1 MTIVYAIIGIPM
13 TLLCLTNIG
22 SFMAHCF
29 RLLWKQIVCKPCR
42 NHIRRRSMYQAA
54 KQKAVAAAY
63 LGSLAKQKRG
73 TARAGEAGTGSNGRS
88 SGYGHGDEG
97 ASDSPAAAH
106 DSVSLLWKSGANSSS
121 LPSGDSRYL
130 MGVEGLT
137 AGESVSSELHEPQ
150 HALSDSPAGH
160 KTGESPPTRDR
171 SPVPAAPRCPAPG
184 GGGEAAAVVVV
195 EAKERPEITVTTTT
209 PWQSPLDLD
218 PDMPDG
224 ELKQPKMPKQEV
236 VRVPITVCLIMVTG
250 YINLGAVLFTLWE
263 DWSYFDSS
271 YFCFITLSTIGFGDI
286 VPGFEPNAWGNQA
299 KRVSCTLYL
308 LFGLA
313 LLAMCFELIQSECR
327 QKFLTLARALG
338 FSDNEQA

>member
-1 MTIVYAIIGIPM
+1 
-13 TLLCLTNIG
+13 
-22 SFMAHCF
+22 
-29 RLLWKQIVCKPCR
+29 
-42 NHIRRRSMYQAA
+42 MYQAA

-73 TARAGEAGTGSNGRS
+73 TAKAGEAGTGSNGRS
-88 SGYGHGDEG
+88 CGYGHGEEG

-137 AGESVSSELHEPQ
+137 AGESVSSELHEHQ
-150 HALSDSPAGH
+150 HALSDSLAGH
-160 KTGESPPTRDR
+160 KTVSPTRDR
-171 SPVPAAPRCPAPG
+171 SPVPPAPRSPAPG
-184 GGGEAAAVVVV
+184 GGGEAAAVGVV
-195 EAKERPEITVTTTT
+195 EAKEHPEITVTTMT

-236 VRVPITVCLIMVTG
+236 VRVPITVCLVMVAG

-286 VPGFEPNAWGNQA
+286 VRASSPTPGET
-299 KRVSCTLYL
+299 KR
-308 LFGLA
+308 
-313 LLAMCFELIQSECR
+313 SECP
-327 QKFLTLARALG
+327 ARSTCSSVSLCWPCA
-338 FSDNEQA
+338 SS